1 MVYIDQ
7 MNRQCVLDKTPERIV
22 SLVPSQSQLLWDL
35 GLQNQ
40 LAGIT
45 KFCIHPEE
53 MFRRIP
59 RIGGTKQI
67 HLDKIRALKPDLIIG
82 NKEENTES
90 DILALEKEFP
100 VWMSDIY
107 DLKDAL
113 SMIQS
118 IGEITNTSVKA
129 NALAESISEKFKQ
142 LQFPHSLS
150 CIYLIWNDPMMV
162 CGKNNFIDDMLQKA
176 GFLNTITA
184 ARYPMLSEEDLL
196 TNQAE
201 YILLSTEP
209 FPFGEEHVIA
219 FQKKYPNKKVV
230 LVDAEYFSWYGSKLN
245 SAPEYFQQLRSSLH
259 LGSI

>member
-7 MNRQCVLDKTPERIV
+7 MNRQCVLDKIPERIV

-35 GLQNQ
+35 GLKDQ

-53 MFRRIP
+53 MFRSVP
-59 RIGGTKQI
+59 RVGGTKQI

-82 NKEENTES
+82 NKEENTEA

-107 DLKDAL
+107 TLDDAIN
-113 SMIQS
+113 MIQS
-118 IGEITNTSVKA
+118 IGEITNTAAKA
-129 NALAESISEKFKQ
+129 IALTESIARNFAQ
-142 LQFPHSLS
+142 LDFPSQRT
-150 CIYLIWNDPMMV
+150 CIYLIWNEPMMV

-176 GFLNTITA
+176 GFRNGIEG
-184 ARYPMLSEEDLL
+184 ARYPMLTEDELSSHP
-196 TNQAE
+196 AE

-209 FPFGEEHVIA
+209 FPFGEEHVVS
-219 FQKKYPNKKVV
+219 FQKKFPEKKVV
-230 LVDAEYFSWYGSKLN
+230 LVDAEFFSWYGSKLN
-245 SAPEYFQQLRSSLH
+245 DAPNYFKQLRSSLNID
-259 LGSI
+259 GV

>member
-7 MNRQCVLDKTPERIV
+7 MNRQCVLEKTPERIV

-35 GLQNQ
+35 GLQQQ

-53 MFRRIP
+53 MFRSIP
-59 RIGGTKQI
+59 RVGGTKQI

-113 SMIQS
+113 NMIQS
-118 IGEITNTSVKA
+118 IGDITGTSEKA
-129 NALAESISEKFKQ
+129 NALTNSISEKFAQ
-142 LQFPHSLS
+142 LQFKTFHS
-150 CIYLIWNDPMMV
+150 CIYLIWNDPIMV

-176 GFLNTITA
+176 GFRNSIHE
-184 ARYPMLSEEDLL
+184 ARYPLLSEDDLQ
-196 TNQAE
+196 TIPAE
-201 YILLSTEP
+201 YLFLSTEP
-209 FPFGEEHVIA
+209 FPFGEEHVVS
-219 FQKKYPNKKVV
+219 FQKKFPGKKVV

-245 SAPEYFQQLRSSLH
+245 TAAEYFQQLRSSLN
-259 LGSI
+259 LGSL